1 MKKFKLKVLFGTDA
15 CNYAE
20 EFSEKGAIR
29 KIHKGDVYGSVGT
42 YTFDTEEDLKTA
54 MKILEDFDGWMD
66 YLICEE

>member
-1 MKKFKLKVLFGTDA
+1 MKKFKLKVIFGTDA

-20 EFSEKGAIR
+20 EFSERGAIR
-29 KIHKGDVYGSVGT
+29 KIHKREVEGDTGT

-54 MKILEDFDGWMD
+54 IRILADSDGWMD